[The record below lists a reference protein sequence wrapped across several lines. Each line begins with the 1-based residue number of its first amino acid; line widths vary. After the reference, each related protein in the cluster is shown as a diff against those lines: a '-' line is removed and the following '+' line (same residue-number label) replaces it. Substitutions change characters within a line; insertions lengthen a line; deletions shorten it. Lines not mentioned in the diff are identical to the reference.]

1 MTSSMGG
8 GSGYSGS
15 KNNTGSI
22 ARGGSTGDI
31 IPKGFRKG
39 QINQYTPEQQRV
51 FGEWGDE
58 MGPDSYLS
66 RLAGGDESLFEQME
80 APAHR
85 QFQGQLGQIASR
97 FSGAGTGGRHSSGFQ
112 NATTAAAS
120 NFSQD
125 LQAQRM
131 NLQRQAMQDLRG
143 MRESFLNQQPYD
155 RFLTEKQQKQNPWG
169 DIAGQ
174 FAGAIPGAVSSFFN
188 PLSGV
193 SNALNQQTMHRGY

>member
-1 MTSSMGG
+1 MSSSMYGG
-8 GSGYSGS
+8 KGL
-15 KNNTGSI
+15 
-22 ARGGSTGDI
+22 RGGTEGDVV
-31 IPKGFRKG
+31 PKGFRKG
-39 QINQYTPEQQRV
+39 QLQTFTPQQLQLHQQM
-51 FGEWGDE
+51 GDE
-58 MGPDSYLS
+58 IGQDSYLS

-85 QFQGQLGQIASR
+85 QFQGQIGQLASR
-97 FSGAGTGGRHSSGFQ
+97 FSGAGTGGRKSSGFQ

-125 LQAQRM
+125 LQSQRM
-131 NLQRQAMQDLRG
+131 NLQRQAMQDLQG
-143 MRESFLNQQPYD
+143 MRQDFLGQRPYD
-155 RFLTEKQQKQNPWG
+155 QFLTEKQQKQNPWG

-193 SNALNQQTMHRGY
+193 SNAMNQQTMHRGY